1 VRERPISS
9 LPNLG
14 PKTAEWLA
22 AVGITTETELR
33 AIGPVEAWQR
43 LRAAQPELITVNALY
58 ALHGALT
65 NQHWAALPQDLRAV
79 LRKDAGVE

>member
-1 VRERPISS
+1 MRERPISS

-22 AVGITTETELR
+22 AVGITTEAELR
-33 AIGPVEAWQR
+33 AIGPVKAWQR
-43 LRAAQPELITVNALY
+43 LKAAQPELITVNALY

-65 NQHWAALPQDLRAV
+65 NQHWAALPQELRAL

>member
-1 VRERPISS
+1 MRERPISD

-22 AVGITTETELR
+22 AVGITTEAELR
-33 AIGPVEAWQR
+33 AVGPIAAWQR
-43 LRAAQPELITVNALY
+43 LKAAQPEVITVNALY

-65 NQHWAALPQDLRAV
+65 NQHWASLPQELRAL
-79 LRKDAGVE
+79 LRRDAGVE